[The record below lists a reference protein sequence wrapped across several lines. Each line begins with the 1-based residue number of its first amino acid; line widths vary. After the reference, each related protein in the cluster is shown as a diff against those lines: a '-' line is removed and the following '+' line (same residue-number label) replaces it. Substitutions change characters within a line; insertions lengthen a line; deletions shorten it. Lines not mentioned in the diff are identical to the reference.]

1 MQYKIAFVVK
11 LSITYFKWDNKPR
24 RLVGAKSIHAFLAF
38 FHGLYFLDTNGTDC
52 AIFNLNAIGI
62 AAKEHRKIKLKNN
75 LNNNELKR
83 EIGLF
88 SITVMVIANMV
99 GTGIFTTS
107 GFIIQELENPQA
119 MLICWLVG
127 GVFAL
132 CGALCFCHQRAFW
145 PLRSS
150 SSPFIFVTGGV
161 LSSLGKGLASG
172 AIGALLES
180 RGLTVAIQRKHQ
192 TYGGLRQWTMDV
204 NFILSAGIFLKKIIF
219 SYFPQVI
226 YVGKI
231 TDLQTSQKV
240 VRSITDHRLSY
251 FV

>member
-88 SITVMVIANMV
+88 SITVLVIANMV

-132 CGALCFCHQRAFW
+132 CGALFSVIKGPFGHCDHHPHIYICDLWCAF
-145 PLRSS
+145 
-150 SSPFIFVTGGV
+150 I
-161 LSSLGKGLASG
+161 LGKGACFWSHRSTLREPRAYRSHTKKASNLWRTTSMDNG
-172 AIGALLES
+172 CKFYFIGRL
-180 RGLTVAIQRKHQ
+180 
-192 TYGGLRQWTMDV
+192 
-204 NFILSAGIFLKKIIF
+204 FLKK
-219 SYFPQVI
+219 
-226 YVGKI
+226 
-231 TDLQTSQKV
+231 
-240 VRSITDHRLSY
+240 
-251 FV
+251 